1 MDHQF
6 SLFGFQ
12 KPSTKI
18 AISKARILE
27 AKAELEKGKA
37 GNQRTLL
44 EGLRYL
50 NDKLENFEQSITH
63 ANQNE
68 NARSR

>member
-1 MDHQF
+1 MTHQF

-12 KPSTKI
+12 KPTSKI
-18 AISKARILE
+18 QISKARILE

-44 EGLRYL
+44 EGLRYI
-50 NDKLENFEQSITH
+50 NDKLENFEQRIS
-63 ANQNE
+63 
-68 NARSR
+68 

>member
-1 MDHQF
+1 MTHQF
-6 SLFGFQ
+6 SLFGYQ
-12 KPSTKI
+12 RPSGKI
-18 AISKARILE
+18 QISKARILE

-50 NDKLENFEQSITH
+50 NDKLENFERSIS
-63 ANQNE
+63 
-68 NARSR
+68 NAAE